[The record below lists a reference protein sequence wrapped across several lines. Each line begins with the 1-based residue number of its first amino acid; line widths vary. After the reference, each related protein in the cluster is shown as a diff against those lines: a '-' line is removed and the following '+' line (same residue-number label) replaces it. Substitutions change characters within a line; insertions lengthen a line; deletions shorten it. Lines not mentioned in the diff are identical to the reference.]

1 MQLLAALWSCTVCI
15 MCTGAVEQRVTELEL
30 GVDEMRQQLSAVLS
44 QQEELKGLL
53 TRLLAGLEATGI
65 SSPRQAVSQLQ
76 RLGTTVSHWAA
87 QGLVLEAWVSSG
99 AQGDAC
105 SVL

>member
-1 MQLLAALWSCTVCI
+1 MQLLAAVLSCAECI
-15 MCTGAVEQRVTELEL
+15 MCAGAVEQRVTELEL

-76 RLGTTVSHWAA
+76 RLGNTVSSA
-87 QGLVLEAWVSSG
+87 QGLVLDACVSGG
-99 AQGDAC
+99 AQGAAQ
-105 SVL
+105 